1 MNTMAK
7 TTGASKTF
15 LITSSSLALQNV
27 YIQLCTLPLR
37 LELGCGALIG
47 GFGPDVKL
55 YFDTLVKSRHTGENR
70 VSSFL

>member
-7 TTGASKTF
+7 TTGLSKTF

-27 YIQLCTLPLR
+27 YIQLCILQLR

-47 GFGPDVKL
+47 GFGPNVKL
-55 YFDTLVKSRHTGENR
+55 YFQRYLSLET
-70 VSSFL
+70 